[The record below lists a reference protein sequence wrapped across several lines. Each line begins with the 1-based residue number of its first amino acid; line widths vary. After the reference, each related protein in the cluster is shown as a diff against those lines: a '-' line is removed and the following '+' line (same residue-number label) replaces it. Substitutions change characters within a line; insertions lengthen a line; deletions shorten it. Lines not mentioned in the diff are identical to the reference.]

1 MRRFTIGLAVV
12 FTLLLVASVASAVP
26 PGFCDDKPDHQ
37 QCTTTTTTEP
47 PVTTTETPG
56 IPPCATVTNL
66 EGAGAGMTCLW
77 TPDPGSGEAPSTG
90 LVTVETTS
98 GELSNL
104 VIWVRDDEPG
114 DICVLDQLRKPGT
127 GTFVASFPLMTASE
141 SYWDEPV
148 HWCSR
153 FDPSPGTRD
162 DLNGEPLHVEV
173 SFDTRANRV
182 ASVVVTLEPGQ
193 DPTASG

>member
-26 PGFCDDKPDHQ
+26 PGFCDDKPDHH

-66 EGAGAGMTCLW
+66 QGAGAGMTCLW
-77 TPDPGSGEAPSTG
+77 TPDRGLGEIPSTG

-98 GELSNL
+98 GELSSL

-114 DICVLDQLRKPGT
+114 DICVLEQLRKPGT
-127 GTFVASFPLMTASE
+127 GTFVASFPLATGSE
-141 SYWDEPV
+141 SYWGEPT

-153 FDPSPGTRD
+153 FDPAPGIRD

-193 DPTASG
+193 DSAASG